1 MLFINFVH
9 HNIKNLLFKKTQC
22 QWPALMLGN
31 WKPTM
36 CGFFRYL
43 HTCVMHACTD
53 MHIYTNKNKS
63 RIFSP
68 LKISIAHIEKENS
81 HVSYKSNPQRC
92 YFNLLQDSAKTS
104 KKQLESLKW
113 FLNDKLSLFGFQ
125 LQARLFII
133 HFMYFVHLGAQFFS
147 LNLTVDFLNYVFAI
161 IFVVILPTTLH
172 W

>member
-9 HNIKNLLFKKTQC
+9 HNIKNLLFKKTQV

-31 WKPTM
+31 RKPTM
-36 CGFFRYL
+36 CGFFRYP

-68 LKISIAHIEKENS
+68 LKISIAHIAKENY
-81 HVSYKSNPQRC
+81 HVSYKSHPQRC
-92 YFNLLQDSAKTS
+92 YFNLLQGSVKTS
-104 KKQLESLKW
+104 KKQRESLKW

-125 LQARLFII
+125 FASPPLHYPFHVLCA
-133 HFMYFVHLGAQFFS
+133 LGCSVFFPWI
-147 LNLTVDFLNYVFAI
+147 LLLTS
-161 IFVVILPTTLH
+161 
-172 W
+172 